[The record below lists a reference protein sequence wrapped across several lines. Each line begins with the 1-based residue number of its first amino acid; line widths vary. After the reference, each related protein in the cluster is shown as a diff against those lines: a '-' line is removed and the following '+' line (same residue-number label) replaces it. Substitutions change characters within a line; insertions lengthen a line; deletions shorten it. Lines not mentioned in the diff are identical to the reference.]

1 MTITLYHGFPFR
13 GTRCAWLV
21 HELGFDP
28 AQEDSPIKFHKMSLH
43 APPETIA
50 DYKQNVHPYGT
61 IPALIID
68 EDGKQQTILES
79 AAICLYL
86 AQRFNNGM
94 LPSAEESANYYN
106 VSSNKQK
113 KKKKTIALLAI
124 CYKQEL
130 NMNVHFCIGRCSG
143 LCMLV
148 PLLMLLWN
156 LCTCN

>member
-1 MTITLYHGFPFR
+1 MSNRFRTGTAALDKKEEKLCCLSHICIHTMTITLYHGFPFR

-106 VSSNKQK
+106 VSSNITRQMK
-113 KKKKTIALLAI
+113 AL
-124 CYKQEL
+124 
-130 NMNVHFCIGRCSG
+130 
-143 LCMLV
+143 
-148 PLLMLLWN
+148 
-156 LCTCN
+156 